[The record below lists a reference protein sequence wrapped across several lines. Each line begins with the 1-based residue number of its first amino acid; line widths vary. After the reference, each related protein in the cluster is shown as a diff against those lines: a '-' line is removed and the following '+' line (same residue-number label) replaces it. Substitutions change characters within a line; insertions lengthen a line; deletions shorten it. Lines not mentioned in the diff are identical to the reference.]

1 MNLDFFHR
9 ALQFGAALL
18 RLSLHARQ
26 HAHSRGQS
34 HGERK
39 MTRFHAHLRGSLH
52 HRIMRLKHG
61 RKTTM
66 DLNRSYIIQCA
77 DELSPLYGPPQ
88 ERSIRKQIDHL
99 DDYCRAFI
107 AASPLVIVGTQGGTA
122 ADNSPRGDLPGF
134 VKVADDHTLLIPDRR
149 GNNRLDTLRNIV
161 RNPSIGLLFLVPGVH
176 ETFRV
181 NGDAVISRDPA
192 LAAQFSVQRKTP
204 RTVIVVKV
212 KEAYVQC
219 SRALVRSD
227 IWNQAKYAPAGT
239 VPSMGTMLAAHTNGF
254 VEAHAFDEEAKV
266 RVP

>member
-1 MNLDFFHR
+1 MDVDSS
-9 ALQFGAALL
+9 LL
-18 RLSLHARQ
+18 ITSEA
-26 HAHSRGQS
+26 
-34 HGERK
+34 
-39 MTRFHAHLRGSLH
+39 
-52 HRIMRLKHG
+52 
-61 RKTTM
+61 
-66 DLNRSYIIQCA
+66 
-77 DELSPLYGPPQ
+77 ELSEMYGSPL

-107 AASPLVIVGTQGGTA
+107 AASPLLVIGTQGGTA

-219 SRALVRSD
+219 SRALVRAD
-227 IWNQAKYAPAGT
+227 IWNPAKHALPGS
-239 VPSMGTMLAAHTNGF
+239 VPTMGTMMAAHTRGF
-254 VEAHAFDEEAKV
+254 VDAEVFDQEAKV
-266 RVP
+266 RVPATLY